1 VCALLACVQ
10 AIVATAQQLADA
22 LNKLSSHINRTA
34 SPDMFRVL
42 GEVGLSFTQMKALF
56 LLQESEEMTV
66 KDIAARLSMSLPAM
80 SRSVDGLVQ
89 RGFVTRREHDTDR
102 RSKQIALLP
111 AGRDVLNRVTAA
123 RANALVAFAAE
134 LPDAERTA
142 LHAALLPIAERIT
155 SP

>member
-1 VCALLACVQ
+1 
-10 AIVATAQQLADA
+10 
-22 LNKLSSHINRTA
+22 
-34 SPDMFRVL
+34 MFRVL

-56 LLQESEEMTV
+56 LLQEYQELTV
-66 KDIAARLSMSLPAM
+66 KDISARLSMSFPAM

-89 RGFVTRREHDTDR
+89 RGFVTRREHETDR

-111 AGRDVLNRVTAA
+111 AGRDVLSRVTAA
-123 RANALVAFAAE
+123 REAALVAFAAQ
-134 LPDAERTA
+134 LSDAERTA

>member
-1 VCALLACVQ
+1 VQ
-10 AIVATAQQLADA
+10 ATVATPQQLADA
-22 LNKLSSHINRTA
+22 LNKVSAHVNRTA
-34 SPDMFRVL
+34 SPEMFRVL

-56 LLQESEEMTV
+56 LLQEAEEMTV
-66 KDIAARLSMSLPAM
+66 KDISARLSMSLPAM

-89 RGFVTRREHDTDR
+89 RGFVARREDESDR

-123 RANALVAFAAE
+123 RENALVAFAAE

-155 SP
+155 SQ

>member
-1 VCALLACVQ
+1 VQ
-10 AIVATAQQLADA
+10 ATVATPQQLAHA
-22 LNKLSSHINRTA
+22 LGKLSSHVNRTA

-56 LLQESEEMTV
+56 LLEEAEEMTV
-66 KDIAARLSMSLPAM
+66 KDISARLSMSLPAM

-89 RGFVTRREHDTDR
+89 RGFVTRREHASDR

-111 AGRDVLNRVTAA
+111 AGRDVLNRVMAA
-123 RANALVAFAAE
+123 RENALVAFAAE

-142 LHAALLPIAERIT
+142 LHAALLPIAERIS

>member
-1 VCALLACVQ
+1 
-10 AIVATAQQLADA
+10 
-22 LNKLSSHINRTA
+22 
-34 SPDMFRVL
+34 MFRVL
-42 GEVGLSFTQMKALF
+42 GEVGLSFTQLKALF
-56 LLQESEEMTV
+56 LLHKHGELTV

-111 AGRDVLNRVTAA
+111 AGRDVLSRVTAA
-123 RANALVAFAAE
+123 REAAIVAFAAE

-142 LHAALLPIAERIT
+142 LYAALLPIAERIA

>member
-1 VCALLACVQ
+1 MV
-10 AIVATAQQLADA
+10 
-22 LNKLSSHINRTA
+22 
-34 SPDMFRVL
+34 RVL
-42 GEVGLSFTQMKALF
+42 GDVDLSFTQMKALHV
-56 LLQESEEMTV
+56 LQESEEMTV
-66 KDIAARLSMSLPAM
+66 KDIASRLSMSFPAM

-111 AGRDVLNRVTAA
+111 AGRDVLNRLTAA
-123 RANALVAFAAE
+123 REHALVAFAAE

>member
-1 VCALLACVQ
+1 VQ
-10 AIVATAQQLADA
+10 ATVASPQQLADA
-22 LNKLSSHINRTA
+22 LVKLSNHINRTA

-56 LLQESEEMTV
+56 LLQERDELTV

-89 RGFVTRREHDTDR
+89 RGFVTRREHESDR

-111 AGRDVLNRVTAA
+111 AGRDVLDRITAA
-123 RANALVAFAAE
+123 REHALVEFAAE
-134 LPDAERTA
+134 LSDAERTA